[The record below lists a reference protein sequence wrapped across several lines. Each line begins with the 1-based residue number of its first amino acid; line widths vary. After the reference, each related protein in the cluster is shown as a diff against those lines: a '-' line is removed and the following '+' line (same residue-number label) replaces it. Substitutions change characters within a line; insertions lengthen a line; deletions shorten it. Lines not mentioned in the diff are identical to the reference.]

1 MNELAFTMTNDVI
14 TVLHQGKTHLVR
26 KGAPNFSTLREALVN
41 EDWESA
47 AERLT
52 PAKAVFSWAKGRI
65 KVEDGKVFHDGEAI
79 PEEMS
84 SRVME
89 MATRGEDPTSLLRF
103 WERLK
108 LNPSYRSVKQLYP
121 FLKQKGIP
129 LTKDGMFLAYKSV
142 TSGYLDH
149 HTGTVKNLPGTVVSM
164 ERNKISDDPN
174 EACHYGLHVGALAY
188 AESFGTGDR
197 RIVICEVDP
206 ADVVCVPYD
215 SSQQKM
221 RCSRYKVVGNHNG
234 ELMPSTSVDDDFDVE
249 IDEELEED
257 GNARNVKAES
267 VELKVPKKYSKL
279 QAMDSAEL
287 FDQTMERLR
296 DYATNGLKIVGASKI
311 PGGKAALLKAI
322 LDVRRS

>member
-14 TVLHQGKTHLVR
+14 TVLHNGKTHLVR
-26 KGAPNFSTLREALVN
+26 RGAPNFVLLRDALVA
-41 EDWESA
+41 EDWEAA
-47 AERLT
+47 AESLT

-65 KVEDGKVFHDGEAI
+65 KVEGDKVLHDDEPI
-79 PEEMS
+79 PGEMS
-84 SRVME
+84 ARVME
-89 MATRGEDPTSLLRF
+89 MASRGEDPTSLLRF

-108 LNPSYRSVKQLYP
+108 LNPSWRSVQQLYP

-129 LTKDGMFLAYKSV
+129 LTKDGTFLAYKSV

-174 EACHYGLHVGALAY
+174 QACHYGLHVGALEY
-188 AESFGTGDR
+188 ASSFGGSGQ

-221 RCSRYKVVGNHNG
+221 RVCKYKVVGNHNG
-234 ELMPSTSVDDDFDVE
+234 EFMPSTSVDDDFDVE

-257 GNARNVKAES
+257 GNTRPAKAEA
-267 VELKVPKKYSKL
+267 VELKVPKKYAKL
-279 QAMDSAEL
+279 QAMDSADL
-287 FDQTMERLR
+287 FEQTMERLR